1 MDSKNNNKKV
11 RLLEVK
17 NVPKPPA
24 PKVEKT
30 EAQIENEK
38 LQKMIQEKLSLFE
51 EGGEDSIAANKVVG
65 SQTPVEDAQ
74 RAKLTKIYGM
84 DADNKEKI
92 ALMVKLYHE
101 EVIVNYKKNFED
113 VMYTSSRQSM
123 DQILSEYYQ
132 QKAKRSEII
141 MEKYKMLSQEYQTQA
156 KQFQVK
162 HDEI

>member
-113 VMYTSSRQSM
+113 VMYTSSR
-123 DQILSEYYQ
+123 
-132 QKAKRSEII
+132 
-141 MEKYKMLSQEYQTQA
+141 
-156 KQFQVK
+156 
-162 HDEI
+162 